1 MEHRLTPFLFQQD
14 PGPGETAG
22 TAFLLADPPEP
33 TKTPPNT
40 PRRQVFL
47 SLNSH
52 CKKIRLFV
60 ISQDSVVEEKRQ
72 GSNMLG
78 VLAAEGYQV

>member
-14 PGPGETAG
+14 PGPGET
-22 TAFLLADPPEP
+22 ADPPEP

>member
-1 MEHRLTPFLFQQD
+1 MLTPFLFQQES
-14 PGPGETAG
+14 GPGEPAKTAY
-22 TAFLLADPPEP
+22 PPEP

-52 CKKIRLFV
+52 CKRICPFV
-60 ISQDSVVEEKRQ
+60 IYQDSVVEEKRQ

-78 VLAAEGYQV
+78 VLSAEGYQA